1 MKTIKMY
8 ILKPA
13 ICLTISLL
21 VISCLNMK
29 NNGYYVK
36 YTGQVEITNA
46 VIPDTVTNMSQ
57 TQILVYSMAS
67 NGCWKNLKFILTKES
82 DFEYDIAAY
91 GIFESSGS
99 CPEIKVY
106 GDTSIT
112 FQPTMTGLYKFYVA
126 KRENETEI
134 DTMIVK

>member
-1 MKTIKMY
+1 MY

-13 ICLTISLL
+13 ICLTILL
-21 VISCLNMK
+21 LAVSCFNMK
-29 NNGYYVK
+29 NSGYYVK
-36 YTGQVEITNA
+36 FTGQVEITNVHIA
-46 VIPDTVTNMSQ
+46 DTVSNMSQ
-57 TQILVYSMAS
+57 TQILANAMAE

-91 GIFESSGS
+91 GIFESYGS
-99 CPEIKVY
+99 CPEFKVY

-112 FQPTMTGLYKFYVA
+112 FQPTMPGLYKFYVA